1 MNVIKFLIKVMVLM
15 VTLISMSSISYA
27 HSDSSKVEVKYQAKI
42 QIRPIIPVQ
51 SKLLPKALYVQT
63 MGHTFKRRFAF
74 QNQTI
79 KNVYYD
85 SSQATHKLYATLMPR
100 SYSAK
105 PASSYWP

>member
-15 VTLISMSSISYA
+15 VTFLGMSSISYA
-27 HSDSSKVEVKYQAKI
+27 HSDSSKAEVKYQSKI
-42 QIRPIIPVQ
+42 QIKPILRVQ

-63 MGHTFKRRFAF
+63 VSHTFKRRFAF

-79 KNVYYD
+79 KNVNYD
-85 SSQATHKLYATLMPR
+85 SSQPTHKLYATLMPR